1 MQSNITINKEDI
13 YNTIMTVTAMSARNR
28 EGAMDRVSA
37 TDDEAN
43 LLDELYPDAFS
54 SLLDILSPYFPVI
67 NEDNIQITVPANM
80 PDVKS
85 LAKLCN
91 DAVCNSMLSEWYDIV
106 AEAEL
111 AQKYLS
117 KKNNNIINIMSML
130 VRREKPVSRI

>member
-1 MQSNITINKEDI
+1 
-13 YNTIMTVTAMSARNR
+13 
-28 EGAMDRVSA
+28 MDRVSA
-37 TDDEAN
+37 TDDETN

-117 KKNNNIINIMSML
+117 KKNNNIMNIMSML
-130 VRREKPVSRI
+130 VRREKPV

>member
-37 TDDEAN
+37 TDDETN

-80 PDVKS
+80 PDVKP

-117 KKNNNIINIMSML
+117 KKNNNIMNIMSML
-130 VRREKPVSRI
+130 VRREKPV

>member
-37 TDDEAN
+37 TDDETN

-67 NEDNIQITVPANM
+67 NEDNIQITVPTNM

-117 KKNNNIINIMSML
+117 KKNNNIMNIMSML